1 MIFGGAIMLAVEHIA
16 HGEIIL
22 YPPFL
27 TAMQTAEEIPI
38 MLKEMVVVG
47 GTMTIAI
54 VAVWAVMVYIYNKK
68 PLLREAADELI
79 RRFTTAMNYDECL
92 SFSREMSLLGKALQ
106 ELKRVLRPGGR
117 VIVSDIDGMIFN
129 IFSLNVFLMDTIDIL
144 KNSFGFDLF
153 IGR

>member
-1 MIFGGAIMLAVEHIA
+1 MACFIAPMSLAIVTTIFRKKIPENLKIGWLNIMIFGGAIMLAVEHIA

-54 VAVWAVMVYIYNKK
+54 VAIWAVMVYIYNKK
-68 PLLREAADELI
+68 PEL
-79 RRFTTAMNYDECL
+79 
-92 SFSREMSLLGKALQ
+92 Q
-106 ELKRVLRPGGR
+106 
-117 VIVSDIDGMIFN
+117 
-129 IFSLNVFLMDTIDIL
+129 
-144 KNSFGFDLF
+144 KNL
-153 IGR
+153 IKN